1 MPKLKLSEWANVAEI
16 IAAMV
21 IVISL
26 IYVGL
31 EVNQNTQ
38 ALRNEVHQN
47 VMAILSEQQNV
58 LVTDAEFHRIF
69 ATAEISPAELT
80 DLEWSRFEEFLYVRF
95 GVWEYLFVSYQD
107 EAIPDSVWSAYEP
120 YYLSIICKPGYQRW
134 WQIHSES
141 NNPDFVVYVNNVV
154 NTRCK

>member
-38 ALRNEVHQN
+38 ALRTEVHQN
-47 VMAILSEQQNV
+47 VLSILSDQQNV
-58 LVTDAEFHRIF
+58 LVTDADFHKIF
-69 ATAEISPAELT
+69 VTAENAPAELS
-80 DLEWSRFEEFLYVRF
+80 DLDWSRFEEFMYPRF
-95 GVWEYLFVSYQD
+95 GVWEYLFVSHQD
-107 EAIPDSVWSAYEP
+107 DTIPNSVWFAYEP
-120 YYLSIICKPGYQRW
+120 YYLGIICKPGYQRW

-141 NNPDFVVYVNNVV
+141 HNPDFTVYVNNVV